1 MQIIISIITG
11 GIAGWLAGK
20 LMKSNF
26 SILGNI
32 CIGLVGGIVGGLL
45 LSLIGLSGSG
55 FIGNIVVG
63 VVGACILIAI
73 GRAIKK

>member
-1 MQIIISIITG
+1 MEIIISIITR

-32 CIGLVGGIVGGLL
+32 CIGFVGGIVGGIL
-45 LSLIGLSGSG
+45 LSIVGLSGSG
-55 FIGNIVVG
+55 FIGNIIVG
-63 VVGACILIAI
+63 VIGACVLIAI